1 MGSDRIVF
9 HVICIKF
16 LGGFPAKKRDI
27 FSTRDQ
33 TNVRFSCLDMS
44 CLFQCSTDC
53 GKGLQQRVVICMKSV
68 RGNYQE
74 TFDAGCSLDDKPAV
88 RKDCNSDCAPSWFA
102 TPWTQVGI

>member
-1 MGSDRIVF
+1 
-9 HVICIKF
+9 
-16 LGGFPAKKRDI
+16 
-27 FSTRDQ
+27 
-33 TNVRFSCLDMS
+33 MS

-74 TFDAGCSLDDKPAV
+74 TFDVGCSLDDKPAV